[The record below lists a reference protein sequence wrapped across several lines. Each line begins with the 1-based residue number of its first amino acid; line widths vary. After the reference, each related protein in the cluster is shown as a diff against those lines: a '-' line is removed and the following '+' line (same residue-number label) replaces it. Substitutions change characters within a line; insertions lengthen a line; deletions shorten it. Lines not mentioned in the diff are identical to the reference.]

1 VVSVVDRVK
10 VGWRVPSG
18 EWDAFMD
25 YVHAEHGE
33 TSGYVGHEVERA
45 MREWID
51 RDAFAPVEA
60 LADRLVRAAGRT
72 PANLSQKKSAVDP
85 PTGNDTTTV
94 QCRVDSDVKERF
106 AHHAR
111 TKTDDRTGTVLAR
124 ALRERRD
131 GGRARRV
138 REKLERVSDD
148 AEDLLAELNPD
159 DGGLSIREQRTV
171 AICNRL
177 GEQFSRD
184 DLENA
189 IRDQGLESE
198 PTIRDYTDR
207 VLERRGCVPH
217 PNNPDLFVPESTA
230 REIARDN
237 DVPGPDAPAY
247 YRRSYGSL
255 TRDEKVRGLR
265 VELARRALSNNGR
278 SQADAATIRQDI
290 FDGQPSEG
298 HTRDL
303 MDLAAD
309 ADGFTT
315 TSRHGAERLRVD
327 LRRTTDDL
335 LATAKAVRDDDGTDA
350 PASGRD
356 RHDGQ
361 QDDVDGS
368 ESDASPGVQLDSPAD
383 VDTEMDA
390 LMNATPVT
398 DGGVEGGID
407 K

>member
-1 VVSVVDRVK
+1 VVDRVK
-10 VGWRVPSG
+10 VGWRVPSD
-18 EWDAFMD
+18 EWEAFID

-33 TSGYVGHEVERA
+33 TSGYVGREVERA

-106 AHHAR
+106 AHHAK

-138 REKLERVSDD
+138 REKLERVADD

-159 DGGLSIREQRTV
+159 EDGLGVRERRLV
-171 AICNRL
+171 RICDRL

-184 DLENA
+184 DLEDA
-189 IRDQGLESE
+189 IGAVAGSSD
-198 PTIRDYTDR
+198 PTVQDYTDR

-217 PNNPDLFVPESTA
+217 PNNPDLFVPKSTA

-255 TRDEKVRGLR
+255 SRDEKVRGLR

-278 SQADAATIRQDI
+278 SQADAATVRQDI

-303 MDLAAD
+303 MDLVAD
-309 ADGFTT
+309 ANGFTT
-315 TSRHGAERLRVD
+315 TSRYGAERLRVD
-327 LRRTTDDL
+327 LRRATDDL
-335 LATAKAVRDDDGTDA
+335 LAATKAVRDGDGADG
-350 PASGRD
+350 PDSDRGR
-356 RHDGQ
+356 HNGQ
-361 QDDVDGS
+361 QDSKDVGQS
-368 ESDASPGVQLDSPAD
+368 GATPGVQPGDTDDPGD
-383 VDTEMDA
+383 VDAEMDA

-398 DGGVEGGID
+398 DGGSDG
-407 K
+407 